1 MKVAAL
7 TMKTDQFSSAICH
20 KKNLNKQVKTLGD
33 KQIQV
38 ITQTVFSWNKNKTQ
52 SQYNNIQKWSQN
64 TYQFK
69 TSY

>member
-38 ITQTVFSWNKNKTQ
+38 ITQTVFS
-52 SQYNNIQKWSQN
+52 
-64 TYQFK
+64 
-69 TSY
+69 